1 LTQKHEDLKDEN
13 LFEVFVLIAAASLFA
28 RVGSFREKSGI
39 FGRDSCYPHFRF
51 QKLLTVRFSRAA
63 AKNQEVRK
71 ATMPQSGMKQLGRQ
85 AAASGLQQA
94 NVLLHLVIKL
104 RSGRP
109 FIPKG
114 VHRFC
119 SYEEAQQW
127 SIRMQAGKTS
137 PDHLL

>member
-1 LTQKHEDLKDEN
+1 MDFDKRQRTGSGFVAD
-13 LFEVFVLIAAASLFA
+13 FEHPILP
-28 RVGSFREKSGI
+28 GFRENSGYLPHQLLLSLLQT
-39 FGRDSCYPHFRF
+39 FGQLIERF
-51 QKLLTVRFSRAA
+51 CRRHEEA
-63 AKNQEVRK
+63 RK
-71 ATMPQSGMKQLGRQ
+71 ARMHLYRTKHLGRQ

-94 NVLLHLVIKL
+94 NVLLHLVLRL

-127 SIRMQAGKTS
+127 SIRMQAGKAS
-137 PDHLL
+137 PGRPL